1 MPGEREAC
9 IHFRSSHFPSPPKPR
24 TGPPPAARLAIPTMH
39 EPRHAPRSSQLI
51 TKPTPPLSPTA
62 RTGLSQYE
70 EEVGYD
76 VVAATVTD
84 SRKGAGA
91 VDEIEFKVVSW
102 RRGADCSAAAADDDT
117 ASNFSNDADADSS
130 DSESIASLGSVAA
143 QPSRVRKQ
151 AVWRTL
157 REFRHL
163 HAELAAA
170 GTPLAAF
177 PATPSW
183 LSLLWTDSRD
193 RAESL
198 RCDLDCLLKVSNWA
212 PPLALPAAN
221 SCIGPNL

>member
-143 QPSRVRKQ
+143 QPSGARCASSATCTLSWRPREHRWQPSPPPPAGSVCCGRTRATVRS
-151 AVWRTL
+151 RC
-157 REFRHL
+157 
-163 HAELAAA
+163 AATSTA
-170 GTPLAAF
+170 Y
-177 PATPSW
+177 
-183 LSLLWTDSRD
+183 
-193 RAESL
+193 
-198 RCDLDCLLKVSNWA
+198 
-212 PPLALPAAN
+212 
-221 SCIGPNL
+221 